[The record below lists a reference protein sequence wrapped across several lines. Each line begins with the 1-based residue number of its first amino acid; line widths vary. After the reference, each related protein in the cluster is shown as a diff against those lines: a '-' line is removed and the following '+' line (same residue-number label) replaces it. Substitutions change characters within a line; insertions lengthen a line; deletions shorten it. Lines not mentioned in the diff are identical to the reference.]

1 MRGKEFKSEKGI
13 TLIALVITIIVL
25 LILAGISIAMLTGD
39 NGILNKVTTAKEE
52 TIKAQYE
59 EELNLVITEM
69 RTDAICKNEQF
80 NMTYVIEKLPE
91 YLEVIGNHEKTALEY
106 PLVTEYGIANCST
119 EGLTQGDNLTIE
131 ITNKI
136 KEDTVIYYSMDEGNT
151 WNEYT
156 QSFQIQYTGNNL
168 IRAKSVNSKGT
179 ETKSRAML
187 YDGYA
192 YDSEIECTAEDA
204 LNKKTYDGDENTY
217 INAMEGRGKVYFAH
231 TSLYNLVIG
240 AQEGSLFFVYPYFGG
255 FLHSINSSEWK
266 WDGNLGYA
274 IYSGWDK
281 KISNWEGKFCKIGK
295 DDGSTCDANIY
306 EIWYAPSLCD
316 VE

>member
-1 MRGKEFKSEKGI
+1 MSITRTKKEELNTGI

-39 NGILNKVTTAKEE
+39 NGILNKATTAKEE

-69 RTDAICKNEQF
+69 RTDAIYKNEQF

-192 YDSEIECTAEDA
+192 YDSEIECT

-255 FLHSINSSEWK
+255 FLHSINSS
-266 WDGNLGYA
+266 
-274 IYSGWDK
+274 
-281 KISNWEGKFCKIGK
+281 
-295 DDGSTCDANIY
+295 
-306 EIWYAPSLCD
+306 
-316 VE
+316 